1 MSNKNQQTQMFFLI
15 LMCLFAL
22 IRTEEEETPNIEAD
36 YKNISSIIDST
47 RNSAYIRINHG
58 IPDGQF
64 PVFYMDYDND
74 KHMDIITYSQN
85 AKTFNFSVYLYN
97 TTQKIFTLSNET
109 LFLLELNES
118 STITNVFAGNFQ
130 PNSNISFI
138 VSVYESDT
146 PKSFLF
152 VKDNINNYIQKCA
165 FNTTYIV
172 IGDFDGDR
180 NIEILYNNV
189 TNNNERT
196 IYYTKNETT
205 QLYNT
210 LFKTSGFSTRKIS
223 NYGNA
228 MIDIDSDCRNDIL
241 ITSENESSKKIE
253 LEIWRGSLKECKPSY
268 SLSNT
273 DLIELD
279 TNYGAFVLGDFNND
293 GFVDILFPNKTSS
306 EMVIYLNQYTPSH
319 NWADNY
325 CETHKIGIDN
335 NKTLFNNPITFT
347 LPDVKNIVPFPYTNS
362 YVRLGDLR
370 NEAYPG
376 LILINEGENNR
387 TVFIYRNKND
397 CEGKTDCT
405 PFNFTKY
412 ANFTFEYENA
422 SNKYLKGKPLYASYF
437 DIEEDGSLD
446 IIIATENGI
455 ECYFNNYEYDTFFIK
470 SETMLEEKK
479 LSSLEVGVNYRYI
492 VTNNNGDRRL
502 QVSFQLAQT
511 GNMALTLPY
520 SLVGI
525 GRSNNYI
532 ENFSVISNS
541 MKPMKSGDKC
551 PDKSEENTFT
561 PIIPK
566 SQLLITKKLTADD
579 KVEWTVDLIVSP
591 TENLL
596 TLIIVIGVVLFVILV
611 IIIIL
616 HIKEINEDKRQES
629 EKFTAWFA

>member
-36 YKNISSIIDST
+36 YKNISKIIGST
-47 RNSAYIRINHG
+47 RNSAYLRINHG
-58 IPDGQF
+58 IPDDQF
-64 PVFYMDYDND
+64 PVFYMDYNND
-74 KHMDIITYSQN
+74 AQMDIITYSQN

-152 VKDNINNYIQKCA
+152 AKENSNNYIQKCA
-165 FNTTYIV
+165 FNNTYIV

-205 QLYNT
+205 QLYDT
-210 LFKTSGFSTRKIS
+210 LFTSSGFSKRKIS

-241 ITSENESSKKIE
+241 ITSENGSGGIE
-253 LEIWRGSLKECKPSY
+253 LEIWRGSLKGCKLSY
-268 SLSNT
+268 SLSDK
-273 DLIELD
+273 DLIILD
-279 TNYGAFVLGDFNND
+279 PNYGAFVLGDFNND
-293 GFVDILFPNKTSS
+293 GFVDILFPKKESNQ
-306 EMVIYLNQYTPSH
+306 VNIYLNQYTPSH

-325 CETHKIGIDN
+325 CEKHGIGISKDQ
-335 NKTLFNNPITFT
+335 TLFNEPISIK
-347 LPDVKNIVPFPYTNS
+347 LEDLDKIVAFPNTNS
-362 YVRLGDLR
+362 YVRLGDLK
-370 NEAYPG
+370 NKAYPG
-376 LILINEGENNR
+376 LILISERKNNR
-387 TVFIYRNKND
+387 TVFIYHNDKND
-397 CEGKTDCT
+397 CEGKTDCRS
-405 PFNFTKY
+405 FVFKKS

-422 SNKYLKGKPLYASYF
+422 NNTYLKGKPLYASYF

-446 IIIATENGI
+446 IIIATDKGI
-455 ECYFNNYEYDTFFIK
+455 ECYFNNHEYDTFFIK

-492 VTNNNGDRRL
+492 VTDNNGDRKL

-541 MKPMKSGDKC
+541 MKPMKSDDKC

-566 SQLLITKKLTADD
+566 SQLLITKKLTADN
-579 KVEWTVDLIVSP
+579 KVEWTVDLKVSP

>member
-1 MSNKNQQTQMFFLI
+1 MSNKNQQTQMFFVI

-22 IRTEEEETPNIEAD
+22 IQTEEDNVDPE
-36 YKNISSIIDST
+36 YKSISDVIGSKH
-47 RNSAYIRINHG
+47 NSVYLRINHG
-58 IPDGQF
+58 IPDDQF
-64 PVFYMDYDND
+64 PVFYMDYNND
-74 KHMDIITYSQN
+74 AQMDIITYSQEG
-85 AKTFNFSVYLYN
+85 KTFNFSVYLYD
-97 TTQKIFTLSNET
+97 TIQKIFTLSNDT
-109 LFLLELNES
+109 LFTLTLDES

-130 PNSNISFI
+130 PNSSISFI
-138 VSVYESDT
+138 VSVYESESNE

-152 VKDNINNYIQKCA
+152 AKENGNNYIQKYT
-165 FNTTYIV
+165 FNNTYIV

-180 NIEILYNNV
+180 NIEILYNDIANS
-189 TNNNERT
+189 NERT
-196 IYYTKNETT
+196 IYYTRSGTT

-210 LFKTSGFSTRKIS
+210 LFTSSGFSKRKIS

-241 ITSENESSKKIE
+241 ITSENGSGGIE
-253 LEIWRGSLKECKPSY
+253 LEIWRGSLKGCKLSY
-268 SLSNT
+268 SLSDK
-273 DLIELD
+273 DLIILD
-279 TNYGAFVLGDFNND
+279 PNYGAFVLGDFNND
-293 GFVDILFPNKTSS
+293 GFIDILFPKKESNQ
-306 EMVIYLNQYTPSH
+306 VDIYLNQYTPSH

-325 CETHKIGIDN
+325 CETHKIGSGN
-335 NKTLFNNPITFT
+335 EKTLFKNSITVT
-347 LPDVKNIVPFPYTNS
+347 LSDVTNMVAFPNTNS

-370 NEAYPG
+370 NKAYPG
-376 LILINEGENNR
+376 LILISEGENNR
-387 TVFIYRNKND
+387 TVFIYHND

-405 PFNFTKY
+405 PFTFTKG

-422 SNKYLKGKPLYASYF
+422 NNTYLKGKPLYASYF

-446 IIIATENGI
+446 IIIATDKGI
-455 ECYFNNYEYDTFFIK
+455 ECYFNNYESDTFFIK

-479 LSSLEVGVNYRYI
+479 SSSLEVGVNYRYI
-492 VTNNNGDRRL
+492 VTDNDGNRRL

-532 ENFSVISNS
+532 ENYSVISNS
-541 MKPMKSGDKC
+541 IKPIKADVKCVDKT
-551 PDKSEENTFT
+551 EENTFT

-566 SQLLITKKLTADD
+566 SQLLITKKLNDEGE
-579 KVEWTVDLIVSP
+579 VEWKVDLKVSP